1 MKKDD
6 LLTRKNL
13 IIGASIVI
21 AALLVS
27 GFFLLRRP
35 ARVSMDRYAPSDSL
49 AFVEIDSLT
58 DLVDGL
64 THTKAWRQLGPVLG
78 LSSQLS
84 QVGFVADLI
93 GRSGLGPD
101 EAVVAGRAQ
110 FAIAVTGIDSSAGE
124 TSEGAY
130 LHLKPRFTLI
140 VETHARPETAARLVR
155 DRTLII
161 ARRIFGD
168 SVAEESGDYRG
179 TAMLTFKSSEPG
191 RQLLAA
197 SWGSVILIANHVDA
211 IKSCLDAVAGRG
223 PSLESDSTLNNA
235 RGEVG
240 NEPAIFGYL
249 TASGIRK
256 LVELSPLL
264 FARSSSE
271 AETSNSI
278 SDLIEHLSSQAIDG
292 ICYSAS
298 FEAGSITEKYFT
310 SLRPVVAEAISEPLK
325 PAPGASFELLGFVPR
340 DVESLTLLN
349 VERAGELP
357 ERVFKR
363 LSPALDIVAGIALRE
378 FVVNLRKQYGLS
390 SSDSIGDAIGSEMA
404 IVNFGDESPRGML
417 FAVNDAEK
425 IKPFVARY
433 LNRKGGSFRTE
444 QRDGID
450 IMTSSGD
457 EGRGAAL
464 IERVLVLAT
473 RDQIV
478 RMIETHVQRIGGDA
492 DERLRDIIAKRPS
505 NASIISYRPRAEAA
519 GRLLLGIS
527 KLMRVTDGSP
537 ELLERDSARR
547 AIDKLSPANSYT
559 EFRDTGIFVESHSAV
574 GNLGMLASWMSD

>member
-6 LLTRKNL
+6 LLTRRNL

-35 ARVSMDRYAPSDSL
+35 PRVSMDRYAPSDSL
-49 AFVEIDSLT
+49 AFAEIDSLT

-64 THTKAWRQLGPVLG
+64 THTKAWRELGPVLG

-84 QVGFVADLI
+84 QVGFVTDLI

-110 FAIAVTGIDSSAGE
+110 FAIAVTGIDSNAGE
-124 TSEGAY
+124 TNEGAY
-130 LHLKPRFTLI
+130 LHIKPRFALI
-140 VETHARPETAARLVR
+140 VETHSSPETAARLVR
-155 DRTLII
+155 DRTLIV

-168 SVAEESGDYRG
+168 SVTEESGDYRG
-179 TAMLTFKSSEPG
+179 SAMVTFQRSEPG

-211 IKSCLDAVAGRG
+211 IKSCLDAVAGRA
-223 PSLESDSTLNNA
+223 PSLASDSTLKNA
-235 RGEVG
+235 RGVVG
-240 NEPAIFGYL
+240 NEPSIFGYL

-278 SDLIEHLSSQAIDG
+278 SDLIEHLSSQTIDG
-292 ICYSAS
+292 VCYSAS
-298 FEAGSITEKYFT
+298 FEAGSVTEKYFT

-325 PAPGASFELLGFVPR
+325 AAPGASFESLGFVPR
-340 DVESLTLLN
+340 DVESLTLFN

-363 LSPALDIVAGIALRE
+363 LSPALDIVAGVALRE
-378 FVVNLRKQYGLS
+378 FIINLRKQYGLS
-390 SSDSIGDAIGSEMA
+390 SSDSIGDALGAEIA
-404 IVNFGDESPRGML
+404 IVNFGDESPKGML

-425 IKPFVARY
+425 IEPFVARY
-433 LNRKGGSFRTE
+433 VNREGVAATE
-444 QRDGID
+444 QHDGIE

-457 EGRGAAL
+457 EGRAAAL
-464 IERVLVLAT
+464 IDSVLVLAT

-478 RMIETHVQRIGGDA
+478 RVLGTRAQHNGVDT
-492 DERLRDIIAKRPS
+492 DERLREIIAKRPS
-505 NASIISYRPRAEAA
+505 NASIISYHLRAEAA
-519 GRLLLGIS
+519 GRFLLGIS
-527 KLMRVTDGSP
+527 KLMRLTDGSP
-537 ELLERDSARR
+537 ELLERDSARS
-547 AIDKLSPANSYT
+547 AIAKLPPANSYT
-559 EFRDTGIFVESHSAV
+559 EFRDTGVFVESHSAV
-574 GNLGMLASWMSD
+574 GNFGMLGSWMTD

>member
-1 MKKDD
+1 MKKND

-64 THTKAWRQLGPVLG
+64 THTKAWRELGPVLG

-84 QVGFVADLI
+84 QVGFVTDLI

-110 FAIAVTGIDSSAGE
+110 FAIAVTGIDSNAGE

-130 LHLKPRFTLI
+130 LHIKPRFALI
-140 VETHARPETAARLVR
+140 VETHSSTETAARLVR
-155 DRTLII
+155 DRTLIV

-168 SVAEESGDYRG
+168 SVTEESGDYRG
-179 TAMLTFKSSEPG
+179 SAMVTFQSSEPG

-211 IKSCLDAVAGRG
+211 IKSCLDAVAGRA
-223 PSLESDSTLNNA
+223 PSLASDSTLKNA

-240 NEPAIFGYL
+240 SDPSIFGYL

-264 FARSSSE
+264 FARTSSE

-278 SDLIEHLSSQAIDG
+278 SDLIEHLSNQAIDG
-292 ICYSAS
+292 TCYSAS
-298 FEAGSITEKYFT
+298 FEAGGVTEKYFT
-310 SLRPVVAEAISEPLK
+310 SLRPVVGEAISEPLK
-325 PAPGASFELLGFVPR
+325 PVPGASFESLGFVPR

-363 LSPALDIVAGIALRE
+363 LSPALDIVAGVALRE
-378 FVVNLRKQYGLS
+378 FVINLRKEYGLS
-390 SSDSIGDAIGSEMA
+390 SSDSIGDALGSEIA
-404 IVNFGDESPRGML
+404 IVSFGDESPRGML

-433 LNRKGGSFRTE
+433 VNRRGGAAATE
-444 QRDGID
+444 QHDGIE

-457 EGRGAAL
+457 EGRAAAL
-464 IERVLVLAT
+464 IDSVLVLAT

-478 RMIETHVQRIGGDA
+478 RVLEARAQQNGADT
-492 DERLRDIIAKRPS
+492 DERLREIIAKRSP

-519 GRLLLGIS
+519 GRFLLGIS
-527 KLMRVTDGSP
+527 KLMRLTDGSP
-537 ELLERDSARR
+537 ELLERDSARS
-547 AIDKLSPANSYT
+547 AIDKLPAANSYT
-559 EFRDTGIFVESHSAV
+559 EFRDTGVFVESHSAV
-574 GNLGMLASWMSD
+574 GNFGILGSWMTD

>member
-1 MKKDD
+1 MKTDD
-6 LLTRKNL
+6 LLTRQNL
-13 IIGASIVI
+13 IIGTSIII

-27 GFFLLRRP
+27 GFFILRRP
-35 ARVSMDRYAPSDSL
+35 AHVSMDRYAPSDSL
-49 AFVEIDSLT
+49 AFAEIDSLT

-64 THTKAWRQLGPVLG
+64 THTKAWRELGPVLG

-110 FAIAVTGIDSSAGE
+110 FAIAVTGIDSNAGE
-124 TSEGAY
+124 TNEGAY
-130 LHLKPRFTLI
+130 LHLKPRFVLI
-140 VETHARPETAARLVR
+140 VETHSKPETAAKLVR
-155 DRTLII
+155 DRTLIVV
-161 ARRIFGD
+161 RRIFGD
-168 SVAEESGDYRG
+168 SVAEGSEDYYG
-179 TAMLTFKSSEPG
+179 TAMLTFKSPEPG

-197 SWGSVILIANHVDA
+197 SMGSVILIANHVDA
-211 IKSCLDAVAGRG
+211 IKSCLDAVAGRT
-223 PSLESDSTLNNA
+223 PSLATDSTLSNA

-240 NEPAIFGYL
+240 KEPSIFGYL

-264 FARSSSE
+264 FAHASSE
-271 AETSNSI
+271 PGISNSI

-292 ICYSAS
+292 VCYSAS
-298 FEAGSITEKYFT
+298 FEAGGITEKYFT

-325 PAPGASFELLGFVPR
+325 PPPGASFESLGFIPR
-340 DVESLTLLN
+340 DVESLALLN

-363 LSPALDIVAGIALRE
+363 LSPTLDIVAGVALRE
-378 FVVNLRKQYGLS
+378 FVINLRKQYGLS
-390 SSDSIGDAIGSEMA
+390 SSDSIGDAVGSEIA
-404 IVNFGDESPRGML
+404 IVNFGDEGPRAML

-433 LNRKGGSFRTE
+433 LDRKGGAFATE
-444 QRDGID
+444 QLDGID
-450 IMTSSGD
+450 IMRSSAD
-457 EGRGAAL
+457 EGRAAAF
-464 IERVLVLAT
+464 IERVLILAT

-478 RMIETHVQRIGGDA
+478 RMIRTHAQHNGGDG
-492 DERLRDIIAKRPS
+492 DQRLREIIAKRSS
-505 NASIISYRPRAEAA
+505 NASIISYRPRPEAA
-519 GRLLLGIS
+519 GRFLLGIS

-547 AIDKLSPANSYT
+547 AIEKLPPANSYT

-574 GNLGMLASWMSD
+574 GNFGTLGSWISN